1 MKKVFFA
8 LLSVLAIAFTSCK
21 FDNANVTVS
30 VKDKDGDPVADREV
44 FYTDKASMI
53 IGALLPPSP
62 EELIGLD
69 DGSWEY
75 RTTNK
80 SGIANLKIMM
90 GVASAKYFF
99 LVYDKE
105 TRGWK
110 DKEVTLKRGE
120 NQDIEFVVNQ

>member
-30 VKDKDGDPVADREV
+30 VKDKDGDPVAGREV

-53 IGALLPPSP
+53 IGAIIPSP

-69 DGSWEY
+69 DGTWEY
-75 RTTNK
+75 AKTNK
-80 SGIANLKIMM
+80 LGLANLKIMM
-90 GVASAKYFF
+90 GVASAKYVFI
-99 LVYDKE
+99 VYDEE

-110 DKEVTLKRGE
+110 NQEVTLKRGE